1 MPGTFGKN
9 PCRSLIDACMWGRV
23 RRPGEDGARSDGVSR
38 AALAGRDEGEGTSS
52 LSPSDLRT
60 SERKQAWPRRRW
72 TSRSIS
78 EGGCLMVY
86 CPWWEGC
93 SLTFRGGQWLGV
105 GNTSA
110 VGYVV
115 TQRALEQHLGHSWA
129 FSEGRREGQ
138 KEIGKKKKIQ
148 SYLKPRIIASSTL
161 LPSGS
166 WELESWI
173 SEEPG

>member
-1 MPGTFGKN
+1 MPGTFGKK

-72 TSRSIS
+72 TSHSIS

-105 GNTSA
+105 GNTPA

-138 KEIGKKKKIQ
+138 KE
-148 SYLKPRIIASSTL
+148 RINEETYNVL
-161 LPSGS
+161 WRTFRRPLPNLFFPVHTI
-166 WELESWI
+166 EI
-173 SEEPG
+173 V